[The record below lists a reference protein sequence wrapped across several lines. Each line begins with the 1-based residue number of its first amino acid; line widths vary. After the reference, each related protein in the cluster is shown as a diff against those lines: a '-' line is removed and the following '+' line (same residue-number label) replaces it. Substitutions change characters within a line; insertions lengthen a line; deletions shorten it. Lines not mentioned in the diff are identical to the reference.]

1 VQNQLR
7 KHIRKLIHPL
17 KSEDELLVVL
27 KARLT
32 KKEYKTLNAWAE
44 DVESGEICHALGL
57 TQEEYDKLS
66 QKLIKK
72 LNQEKLKQ
80 ELCE

>member
-1 VQNQLR
+1 MKNELI
-7 KHIRKLIHPL
+7 KHIGKLIHPL
-17 KSEDELLVVL
+17 KSEDELIVVL

-32 KKEYKTLNAWAE
+32 KKEYKLLSAWAKDIE
-44 DVESGEICHALGL
+44 PNAIDDLLGL
-57 TQEEYDKLS
+57 KGDEYDKLS
-66 QKLIKK
+66 RKIIKK